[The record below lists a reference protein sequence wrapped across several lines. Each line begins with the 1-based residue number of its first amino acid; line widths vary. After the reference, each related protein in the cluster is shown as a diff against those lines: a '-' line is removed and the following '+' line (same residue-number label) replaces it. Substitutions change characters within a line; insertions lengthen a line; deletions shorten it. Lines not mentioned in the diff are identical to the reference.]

1 MGSTEERAGLVAFFG
16 RTADE
21 CADAVA
27 EGAGPDLAA
36 VRRYLVPALAVL
48 RTLAGQPDVSA
59 ADLSLARSAAS
70 DAAAACRT
78 QPPTDALAGV
88 VASFENV
95 VVAAA
100 AALGCEPAIEP
111 AWERFLF
118 TDVDVEV
125 RRDAHGWLVR
135 AAGETAGEPFLDA
148 ALERVLTASPY
159 RIAQVTVQILDWVEH
174 RAPYSADD

>member
-1 MGSTEERAGLVAFFG
+1 MGSTGERAGLLAFFG

-21 CADAVA
+21 CANAVA
-27 EGAGPDLAA
+27 NGAGAELAP

-48 RTLAGQPDVSA
+48 RTLAGQPAVSD

-78 QPPTDALAGV
+78 QPPTDALVAV
-88 VASFENV
+88 VASFEDV

-100 AALGCEPAIEP
+100 AALGCEPALEP

-118 TDVDVEV
+118 PDVDVEV
-125 RRDAHGWLVR
+125 RRDARGWLVR
-135 AAGETAGEPFLDA
+135 AAGETAAESFLDA
-148 ALERVLTASPY
+148 ALERVVTVSPY
-159 RIAQVTVQILDWVEH
+159 RIAQITVQILDWVEH
-174 RAPYSADD
+174 RAPYPPTD